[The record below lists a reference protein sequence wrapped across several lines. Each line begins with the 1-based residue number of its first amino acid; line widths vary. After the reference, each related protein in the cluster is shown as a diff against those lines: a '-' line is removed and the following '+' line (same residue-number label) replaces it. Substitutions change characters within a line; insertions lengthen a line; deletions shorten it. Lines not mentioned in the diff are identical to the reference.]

1 MNKLEYI
8 LIIVNMVAMV
18 VLIIMVSVQNK
29 STGLSNVFGGGG
41 GVTTTRR
48 GVEKWLFYATIA
60 IAVIFVGLS
69 ITSLFLQ
76 K

>member
-1 MNKLEYI
+1 VPVLLKEAVDGLA
-8 LIIVNMVAMV
+8 LKPGDV
-18 VLIIMVSVQNK
+18 VVDATL
-29 STGLSNVFGGGG
+29 GGGG